1 MFDIGQ
7 KVICVNDKFSFDILQ
22 SMTSFPKNG
31 RVYTVR
37 DLVPAFDY
45 DMKETC
51 AILLQELINP
61 PNPKGIENGFSSD
74 RFRTLEDIKEV
85 KKETNKAYN

>member
-1 MFDIGQ
+1 MFEIGQ
-7 KVICVNDKFSFDILQ
+7 KVICVNDKFERDCLPSI
-22 SMTSFPKNG
+22 SAFPVKG
-31 RVYTVR
+31 RTYTVR

-51 AILLQELINP
+51 AVLLDELVNP

-74 RFRTLEDIKEV
+74 RFRTLEDIKEA
-85 KKETNKAYN
+85 KQQAEKTTI

>member
-1 MFDIGQ
+1 MFDIEQ
-7 KVICVNDKFSFDILQ
+7 KVICVDDKFERDCLPNISA
-22 SMTSFPKNG
+22 FPVKG

-51 AILLQELINP
+51 AILLDELINP
-61 PNPKGIENGFSSD
+61 PNPKGVENGFSPD
-74 RFRTLEDIKEV
+74 RFRTLEDIKEA
-85 KKETNKAYN
+85 KQQTEKATI

>member
-7 KVICVNDKFSFDILQ
+7 KVICVNDSFEKEILQ
-22 SMTSFPKNG
+22 SFVAFPIKG

-45 DMKETC
+45 DMNVTC
-51 AILLQELINP
+51 AILLEELINP
-61 PNPKGIENGFSSD
+61 PNPKGVENGFSSD
-74 RFRTLEDIKEV
+74 RFRTLEDIK
-85 KKETNKAYN
+85 KAKQETNKAYN